1 MVPTVGDSF
10 YGRALK
16 THERH
21 FIVHVLLVVRAV
33 YREDILLEVGAGEG

>member
-1 MVPTVGDSF
+1 MRSMGEF
-10 YGRALK
+10 FKA
-16 THERH
+16 HERD